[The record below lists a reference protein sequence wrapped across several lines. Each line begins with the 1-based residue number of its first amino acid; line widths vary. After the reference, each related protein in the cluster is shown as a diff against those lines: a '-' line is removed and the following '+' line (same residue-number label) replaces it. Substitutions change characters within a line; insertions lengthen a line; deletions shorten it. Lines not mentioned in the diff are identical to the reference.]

1 VRLATHSASGA
12 TFDYASTAAQLLAGT
27 VSGAGAV
34 LKSGAGTLSLLGNNT
49 FSGGLTLSTG
59 TLGIYTNTGA
69 GTGDITLDAG
79 TSLLLGRAVTTI
91 ANNITLAGNATIG
104 LDTSV
109 EYLVVGSGGGC
120 VLRSSANLVD
130 SSYSVVVGDGGVGGT
145 TTSYGVVSQAPSNS
159 GASLLGNIESYGGGA
174 GAIGSMSNP
183 MRAARLVVLAV
194 ALVMAVWAALGLGQ
208 GGYVGARDDYIT
220 RYREFK
226 YQETL
231 FEFFAR
237 QFEMAKLDESRE
249 GATIQVIDTATA
261 PEFKSKPKKA
271 MIAVLA
277 TLATGFLL
285 LLWVFVSQSL
295 KNASQDE
302 ASTQKLAGI
311 RSALRRAFGLS

>member
-1 VRLATHSASGA
+1 MATHSASGA
-12 TFDYASTAAQLLAGT
+12 TFDYASTAAQLLTGT
-27 VSGAGAV
+27 VSGAVAV

-109 EYLVVGSGGGC
+109 EYLVVG
-120 VLRSSANLVD
+120 
-130 SSYSVVVGDGGVGGT
+130 DGGVGGT
-145 TTSYGVVSQAPSNS
+145 TTSYGVVSQAPSNG
-159 GASLLGNIESYGGGA
+159 GASLLGNIEAYGGGA

-194 ALVMAVWAALGLGQ
+194 ALVMAVCAALGLGQ

-311 RSALRRAFGLS
+311 RSAFRRAFGLS

>member
-1 VRLATHSASGA
+1 MATHSASGA
-12 TFDYASTAAQLLAGT
+12 TFDYASTAAQLLTGT
-27 VSGAGAV
+27 VSGAVAV

-91 ANNITLAGNATIG
+91 ANNITLAGNATIA

-109 EYLVVGSGGGC
+109 EYLVVGGGGGG

-130 SSYSVVVGDGGVGGT
+130 SSYSVVVGDGGGGGT
-145 TTSYGVVSQAPSNS
+145 TTSYGVVSQAPSNG
-159 GASLLGNIESYGGGA
+159 GASSLLGNIEAYGGGA

-194 ALVMAVWAALGLGQ
+194 ALVMAVCAALGLGQ

>member
-1 VRLATHSASGA
+1 
-12 TFDYASTAAQLLAGT
+12 
-27 VSGAGAV
+27 V

-109 EYLVVGSGGGC
+109 EYLVVGGG

-145 TTSYGVVSQAPSNS
+145 TTSYGVVSQAPSNG
-159 GASLLGNIESYGGGA
+159 GASLLGNIEAYGGGA

-183 MRAARLVVLAV
+183 IRAARLVVLAV
-194 ALVMAVWAALGLGQ
+194 ALVMAVCAALGLGQ

-231 FEFFAR
+231 FELFAR

-285 LLWVFVSQSL
+285 LLCVFVSQSL

-302 ASTQKLAGI
+302 ASAQKLAGI
-311 RSALRRAFGLS
+311 RSAFRRAFGLS

>member
-1 VRLATHSASGA
+1 M
-12 TFDYASTAAQLLAGT
+12 
-27 VSGAGAV
+27 
-34 LKSGAGTLSLLGNNT
+34 
-49 FSGGLTLSTG
+49 
-59 TLGIYTNTGA
+59 GIYTNTGA

-91 ANNITLAGNATIG
+91 ANNITLSGNATIG

-109 EYLVVGSGGGC
+109 EYLVMGGGGC
-120 VLRSSANLVD
+120 VLRSSANLGD
-130 SSYSVVVGDGGVGGT
+130 SSYSVVVGDGGIGGT
-145 TTSYGVVSQAPSNS
+145 TTSYGVVSQAPSNG
-159 GASLLGNIESYGGGA
+159 GASLLGNIEAYGGGA

-183 MRAARLVVLAV
+183 MRAAHLLFLAV
-194 ALVMAVWAALGLGQ
+194 ALVMAVCAALGLGQ

-220 RYREFK
+220 RYSEFK

-231 FEFFAR
+231 FELFAR

-249 GATIQVIDTATA
+249 CATIQVIDTDTA

-302 ASTQKLAGI
+302 ASAQKLAGI
-311 RSALRRAFGLS
+311 RSALRRARTILMRSRLR

>member
-1 VRLATHSASGA
+1 MATHSASGA
-12 TFDYASTAAQLLAGT
+12 TFDYASTAAQLLTGT
-27 VSGAGAV
+27 VSGAVAV

-109 EYLVVGSGGGC
+109 EYLVVGGGGGC

-130 SSYSVVVGDGGVGGT
+130 SSYSVVVGDGGGGGT
-145 TTSYGVVSQAPSNS
+145 TTSYGVVSQAPSNG
-159 GASLLGNIESYGGGA
+159 GASSLLGNIEAYGGGA

-194 ALVMAVWAALGLGQ
+194 ALVMAVCAALGLGQ
-208 GGYVGARDDYIT
+208 GGYVGARDDCIT

-231 FEFFAR
+231 FELFAR

-249 GATIQVIDTATA
+249 CATIQVIDTATA

>member
-1 VRLATHSASGA
+1 MATHSASGA
-12 TFDYASTAAQLLAGT
+12 TFDYASTAAQLLTGT
-27 VSGAGAV
+27 VSGAVAV

-109 EYLVVGSGGGC
+109 EYLVVG
-120 VLRSSANLVD
+120 
-130 SSYSVVVGDGGVGGT
+130 DGGVGGT
-145 TTSYGVVSQAPSNS
+145 TTSYGVVSQAPSNG
-159 GASLLGNIESYGGGA
+159 GASSLLGNIEAYGGGA

-194 ALVMAVWAALGLGQ
+194 ALVMAVCAALGLGQ